1 MFWAFSKNQKDELE
15 KWRDE
20 EDSTLCI
27 GWKNQRVNEKIMFEI
42 VFNSCLC
49 VSHTESW
56 QWLRKSFLKN
66 KWRTHVSDCLQQLA
80 LCITYGESWLM
91 TQQTF
96 WWASSPLVL
105 QINDALMFQI
115 FSNRWLCV
123 SPRESWPMTQQIM
136 GVLPRLLLLV
146 GVARGGLLGAG
157 TGEGSC
163 AAPPFR
169 EVVNVCLIFYVK
181 NI

>member
-1 MFWAFSKNQKDELE
+1 MGLSSTAVSVYHIQKAGN
-15 KWRDE
+15 
-20 EDSTLCI
+20 DSE
-27 GWKNQRVNEKIMFEI
+27 N
-42 VFNSCLC
+42 
-49 VSHTESW
+49 H
-56 QWLRKSFLKN
+56 FLK
-66 KWRTHVSDCLQQLA
+66 
-80 LCITYGESWLM
+80 
-91 TQQTF
+91 
-96 WWASSPLVL
+96 
-105 QINDALMFQI
+105 INDELMFQI